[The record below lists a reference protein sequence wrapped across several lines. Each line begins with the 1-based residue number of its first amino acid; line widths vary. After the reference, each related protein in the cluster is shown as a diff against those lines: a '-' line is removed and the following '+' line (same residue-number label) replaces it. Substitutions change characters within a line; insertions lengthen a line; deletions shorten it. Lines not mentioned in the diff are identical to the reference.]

1 MSEEA
6 PDFETAFIIIGTA
19 DGQYFATT
27 ELSEEFTI
35 NRAADRTDIKR
46 ACRELYDK
54 LVVEEIAAT
63 TAHLLDRPAP
73 DEAARRSV
81 KEALSKRNLL

>member
-1 MSEEA
+1 MSEET
-6 PDFETAFIIIGTA
+6 PDFETAFIIIGTS

-27 ELSEEFTI
+27 ELSEQFTI
-35 NRAADRTDIKR
+35 NRTADRYDIKR

-63 TAHLLDRPAP
+63 TANMMERPAP
-73 DEAARRSV
+73 DEAARKSV
-81 KEALSKRNLL
+81 KDALSKRNLL

>member
-1 MSEEA
+1 MSDS

-19 DGQYFATT
+19 GGQYFATT
-27 ELSEEFTI
+27 ELSEAFSV
-35 NRAADRTDIKR
+35 NRSATRQDVKR

-63 TAHLLDRPAP
+63 TAHLLTPPAP
-73 DEAARRSV
+73 DGSAQDGVEA
-81 KEALSKRNLL
+81 

>member
-1 MSEEA
+1 MTEES
-6 PDFETAFIIIGTA
+6 PDFETAFIIVGTA
-19 DGQYFATT
+19 DGHYFVTT

-35 NRAADRTDIKR
+35 NRTADRLDIKR

-63 TAHLLDRPAP
+63 TAQMMERPAP
-73 DEAARRSV
+73 DEAARKSV
-81 KEALSKRNLL
+81 KDALSKRNLL